1 VTALHGVFSV
11 DRTPADRVAV
21 PKRLGS
27 SPSAVGAKRLEHFQE
42 KWPPVF
48 RRKCDQISNL
58 DRLAGDAEGARRA
71 RTVAAPSP
79 RWMTARGCSSRRKA
93 PFVDLNQK

>member
-1 VTALHGVFSV
+1 
-11 DRTPADRVAV
+11 VAV

-58 DRLAGDAEGARRA
+58 DRLADDAEGARRA
-71 RTVAAPSP
+71 RTVAAL
-79 RWMTARGCSSRRKA
+79 RGAVTAMDDGTRLLEPAQGTIC
-93 PFVDLNQK
+93 